1 MDKVIKFSHTS
12 VILRYLHDR
21 LQRGTEIPKLA
32 LNEVIKNQYI
42 PSSTDLMADKFAL
55 PRNFQLTAPWQ
66 KIHSAEKVPD

>member
-12 VILRYLHDR
+12 VILRYLHNR

-42 PSSTDLMADKFAL
+42 PTSTALMADKFAL

-66 KIHSAEKVPD
+66 KIY